1 MTDNRLSSG
10 GSGDSVPQ
18 EHYDQTQDISSA
30 AGGLDD
36 VGAQRATIPSGD
48 GQPQDPSAE
57 KEIWAGRTHWKH
69 YAGRLILWVAGNIA
83 LVVVVA
89 WLASRADWLTAA
101 AATWIILA
109 VFAVSG
115 ILIVGRVAYKVLDHR
130 YRLTTQRIF
139 IARGILSQTVDQTE
153 LIRVDDVRLHKSFMD
168 RILGLGTVTILST
181 DTSNSQ
187 LVIEGIADAEKVA
200 EAIRTRMR
208 AMRQKSLFIEN
219 L

>member
-109 VFAVSG
+109 VFAVSMISSSG
-115 ILIVGRVAYKVLDHR
+115 MRE
-130 YRLTTQRIF
+130 RIF